1 MAIYVSLSLSFW
13 PIFFATFLRFQV
25 WPVDHGRAAQR
36 KTTGEIATGTLKDQQ
51 SFEAP
56 GSFIGCPFSSV
67 FGTQNQSKRT
77 PNKIACKS
85 FRTKLLFEK
94 VWRGFN
100 FFGRANKSG
109 QQTWLPTIHQTKAQV
124 DGNSWNWMPT
134 PHPWIEGPRF
144 LFSIPMDWWTR
155 LYLENLRPALF
166 EKIWTGGPSYSLK
179 ISGLEGTF
187 FFKVYGLK
195 SPVLSV

>member
-94 VWRGFN
+94 V
-100 FFGRANKSG
+100 
-109 QQTWLPTIHQTKAQV
+109 
-124 DGNSWNWMPT
+124 
-134 PHPWIEGPRF
+134 
-144 LFSIPMDWWTR
+144 
-155 LYLENLRPALF
+155 
-166 EKIWTGGPSYSLK
+166 
-179 ISGLEGTF
+179 
-187 FFKVYGLK
+187 
-195 SPVLSV
+195 